1 MSGTKWKPELP
12 SIEKLE
18 ELLKDINEIENNTI
32 RAIWL
37 MLKLMKMQ
45 LFNDGNKRTAMLV
58 TNYCGLRVRLNL
70 PVIEKFL

>member
-1 MSGTKWKPELP
+1 
-12 SIEKLE
+12 
-18 ELLKDINEIENNTI
+18 
-32 RAIWL
+32 